1 MWVPW
6 ARDVTD
12 HQKKCVIKLK
22 PGQGRQEKKKKRFPK
37 FLDFTT
43 RRKGIV
49 VSREDGE
56 EAWRGKFTS
65 DLNI

>member
-1 MWVPW
+1 MWVPR

-12 HQKKCVIKLK
+12 HQKKCAIKLK
-22 PGQGRQEKKKKRFPK
+22 PGRGGRKKKRFPK

-43 RRKGIV
+43 RRKGI

>member
-1 MWVPW
+1 M
-6 ARDVTD
+6 TD

-22 PGQGRQEKKKKRFPK
+22 PGQGRQEKKKRFPK